1 MLGRLLGRGGMAEV
15 HLAQDTRLD
24 RPVAVKVMG
33 PGMADDPTYLARF
46 RREAQSTAKLN
57 HPAIVAVFDSGEDT
71 VDGRLLPYLVMEYID
86 GTTLL
91 DLLRREQEA
100 AGAAGQGTGPGL
112 PVRRALELT
121 HTVLDALAHAHAQG
135 IIHRDI
141 KPANVMVTEDGAVKL
156 MDFGIARPVQDRGMT
171 LTAPAMV
178 IGTADYLPP
187 EAARGETVDARADLY
202 SVACLLFEL
211 FTGRPP
217 FVGES
222 ALAVGWQHIS
232 AEPQPPSVFAPAVPR
247 SCDGLVLRA
256 LAKDRELRFDDAVAM
271 RTAVEQEL
279 RLLDAASAATGTVG
293 APTVTEL
300 PAEPAAEPP
309 TGGPTMQLGGRAA
322 GRGASRAAERE
333 ERAARRRTP
342 RRRTRRVVLAVAGAV
357 VLVSAVAAYQSADSG
372 SERTGAVAGSGSGA
386 AAKPGSG
393 SGSPVPGS
401 ATGTQHELTPDL
413 IGRSLVG
420 SRAALREHGLRV
432 GGVGLGGCPGSSV
445 AAHRVCAQVPKPG
458 TVVDDGAGVQ
468 ITLSTGPGAATG

>member
-33 PGMADDPTYLARF
+33 PGMAEDPTYLARF

-71 VDGRLLPYLVMEYID
+71 VDGTLLPYLVMEYIH

-91 DLLRREQEA
+91 DLLRREQ
-100 AGAAGQGTGPGL
+100 GAEGDAGQAAVTGL

-121 HTVLDALAHAHAQG
+121 HTVLDGLAHAHAQG

-141 KPANVMVTEDGAVKL
+141 KPANVMVTEDGTVKL

-171 LTAPAMV
+171 LTASAMV

-211 FTGRPP
+211 LTGRPP

-232 AEPQPPSVFAPAVPR
+232 AEPQPPSVFAPGVPR

-256 LAKDRELRFDDAVAM
+256 LAKDRDLRFDDAVAM
-271 RTAVEQEL
+271 RTAVEREL

-293 APTVTEL
+293 GPATGTLGAPLVAGQPTEG
-300 PAEPAAEPP
+300 A
-309 TGGPTMQLGGRAA
+309 TMQLGARAA

-357 VLVSAVAAYQSADSG
+357 VLVSAVAAYQA
-372 SERTGAVAGSGSGA
+372 AGSGSGNGNGA
-386 AAKPGSG
+386 AVRAGATAKPGSG
-393 SGSPVPGS
+393 SGSSVAG
-401 ATGTQHELTPDL
+401 AVTGTHQELTPDL
-413 IGRSLVG
+413 TGRTLVG
-420 SRAALREHGLRV
+420 SRAVLREHGLRV
-432 GGVGLGGCPGSSV
+432 AGVGLGGCPGSSV

-458 TVVDDGAGVQ
+458 TVVDDGSAVR

>member
-1 MLGRLLGRGGMAEV
+1 MQQERVLGGRYVLERLLGRGGMAEV

-46 RREAQSTAKLN
+46 RREAQSTASLN
-57 HPAIVAVFDSGEDT
+57 HPAVVAVFDSGEDT
-71 VDGRLLPYLVMEYID
+71 VDGALLPYLVMEYIH

-91 DLLRREQEA
+91 DLLRLGQ
-100 AGAAGQGTGPGL
+100 GQQGTAGQPPATGL

-121 HTVLDALAHAHAQG
+121 HTVLDGLAHAHAQG

-171 LTAPAMV
+171 LTDPAMV
-178 IGTADYLPP
+178 IGTADYLSP
-187 EAARGETVDARADLY
+187 EAARGESVDARADLY

-211 FTGRPP
+211 LTGRPP

-222 ALAVGWQHIS
+222 ALAVGWQQIS
-232 AEPQPPSVFAPAVPR
+232 AEPQPPSAFAPAVPR

-256 LAKDRELRFDDAVAM
+256 LAKDRESRFADAAAM

-279 RLLDAASAATGTVG
+279 RQLDAASAATGTVG
-293 APTVTEL
+293 GPAVTEL
-300 PAEPAAEPP
+300 P
-309 TGGPTMQLGGRAA
+309 TGGPTVQLGGRAA
-322 GRGASRAAERE
+322 GRGAARAAERE
-333 ERAARRRTP
+333 ERAASRRTP
-342 RRRTRRVVLAVAGAV
+342 RRRTRRVLLAVAGAV
-357 VLVSAVAAYQSADSG
+357 VLISGVAAYQ
-372 SERTGAVAGSGSGA
+372 VAGSGGGSAPGAGSGA
-386 AAKPGSG
+386 KSG
-393 SGSPVPGS
+393 SAVGGSVAG
-401 ATGTQHELTPDL
+401 AVTGTHHELAPDL
-413 IGRSLVG
+413 TGRSLAG
-420 SRAALREHGLRV
+420 SRAVLREHGLRV
-432 GGVGLGGCPGSSV
+432 AGVGLGGCPGTSV

>member
-1 MLGRLLGRGGMAEV
+1 MLERLLGRGGMAEV

-46 RREAQSTAKLN
+46 RREAQSTASLN

-71 VDGRLLPYLVMEYID
+71 VDGALLPYLVMEYIH

-91 DLLRREQEA
+91 DLLRREQGPE
-100 AGAAGQGTGPGL
+100 GEAGQPAVTGL

-121 HTVLDALAHAHAQG
+121 HTVLDGLAHAHAHG

-141 KPANVMVTEDGAVKL
+141 KPANVMVTEDGTVKL

-178 IGTADYLPP
+178 IGTADYLSP
-187 EAARGETVDARADLY
+187 EAARGESVDGRADLY

-211 FTGRPP
+211 LTGRPP

-247 SCDGLVLRA
+247 SCDGLVLQA
-256 LAKDRELRFDDAVAM
+256 LAKDRELRFADAVAM
-271 RTAVEQEL
+271 RTALEQEL

-293 APTVTEL
+293 GPVGGPVATEL
-300 PAEPAAEPP
+300 PA
-309 TGGPTMQLGGRAA
+309 GGPTMQLGGRSA
-322 GRGASRAAERE
+322 GRGAARAAERE
-333 ERAARRRTP
+333 ERTARRRPP
-342 RRRTRRVVLAVAGAV
+342 RRRTRRVVLTVAGAV
-357 VLVSAVAAYQSADSG
+357 VLVSAVAAYQA
-372 SERTGAVAGSGSGA
+372 AGSGSG
-386 AAKPGSG
+386 SG
-393 SGSPVPGS
+393 SGSASGS
-401 ATGTQHELTPDL
+401 GSVAGSVAKSGTGSGGSVAGAVTGTRHELTPDL
-413 IGRSLVG
+413 TGRSLAG
-420 SRAALREHGLRV
+420 SRAVLHERGLKV
-432 GGVGLGGCPGSSV
+432 TGVGLGGCPGTSV
-445 AAHRVCAQVPKPG
+445 AAHRVCAQAPEPG
-458 TVVDDGAGVQ
+458 TVVDDGSGVR